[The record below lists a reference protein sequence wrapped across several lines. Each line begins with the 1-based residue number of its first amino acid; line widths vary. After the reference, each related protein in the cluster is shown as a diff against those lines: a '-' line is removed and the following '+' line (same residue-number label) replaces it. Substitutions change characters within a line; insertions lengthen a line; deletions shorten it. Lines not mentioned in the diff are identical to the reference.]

1 MSLSAEILLLK
12 SYSVYMHRY
21 NYYIKAHCLKLGDTT
36 MQLQKFNAGTANVRH
51 LLQSFTQAYDGLP
64 SCVINVIGV
73 ATKADPQFIFNIEL
87 DVVLFHQHKSQAY
100 CIEVNAPLQ
109 AQVIADAHESFRFNP
124 DDSHALIE
132 GEVMDVAINLQHQ
145 AINDMIQY
153 DLLSDAELEK
163 FNTWNKGFASAL
175 LTECFEDVADFN
187 ALHSSHFMA
196 NTVYLR
202 LIEYFK
208 NNLS

>member
-1 MSLSAEILLLK
+1 
-12 SYSVYMHRY
+12 
-21 NYYIKAHCLKLGDTT
+21 
-36 MQLQKFNAGTANVRH
+36 MQLQKFNTGTANVRH

-109 AQVIADAHESFRFNP
+109 VQAIADAHESFRFNP

-132 GEVMDVAINLQHQ
+132 GEVMDVAINLQRQ